1 MLAQIN
7 KEDLDKEKQNQY
19 RIKVNFLYFRMF
31 LPLSLGYAMLHI
43 ITVIK
48 RGVYKNLKNQTS
60 LSLRCSIYH
69 NPAGGFIPKVLGC
82 AAVEASCSPCSQDL
96 LLDLSAASG
105 VITYLKVSCI
115 SLLRSL
121 FIKEL

>member
-48 RGVYKNLKNQTS
+48 RGV
-60 LSLRCSIYH
+60 
-69 NPAGGFIPKVLGC
+69 
-82 AAVEASCSPCSQDL
+82 
-96 LLDLSAASG
+96 
-105 VITYLKVSCI
+105 
-115 SLLRSL
+115 
-121 FIKEL
+121 